1 MNVAVIGLILVSVTM
16 SAVAQIALKHGM
28 SSPDVQASLA
38 AGLGSALPSV
48 ARSLFVW
55 LGLGLYGLGAVL
67 WLGVLA
73 RVDVS
78 QAYPFVGLGFILTM
92 VFGIT
97 LLGEHVSAARL
108 LGTCLVVIGVLL
120 VARS

>member
-1 MNVAVIGLILVSVTM
+1 MNVAVVGLILVSVTM
-16 SAVAQIALKHGM
+16 SAVAQIALKQGM
-28 SSPDVQASLA
+28 SSPEVQASLA
-38 AGLGSALPSV
+38 AGLGRALPSI
-48 ARSLFVW
+48 ASSLFVW
-55 LGLGLYGLGAVL
+55 LGLGLYGLGAAL

-73 RVDVS
+73 KIDVS

-97 LLGEHVSAARL
+97 LLGEQVNAVRL
-108 LGTCLVVIGVLL
+108 IGTCLVVIGVLL